1 MVAYPWPQITQ
12 RLVLA
17 ELDAQVE
24 LSPWHADLQ
33 PQRFASP
40 FWHFLDM
47 ITFPQLFLCPGNQPL
62 SLFNKVL
69 LQLS

>member
-1 MVAYPWPQITQ
+1 MVAYPQPQIAQ

-24 LSPWHADLQ
+24 LSPWHADSQ
-33 PQRFASP
+33 PQKFVSP

-47 ITFPQLFLCPGNQPL
+47 ITFP
-62 SLFNKVL
+62 
-69 LQLS
+69 